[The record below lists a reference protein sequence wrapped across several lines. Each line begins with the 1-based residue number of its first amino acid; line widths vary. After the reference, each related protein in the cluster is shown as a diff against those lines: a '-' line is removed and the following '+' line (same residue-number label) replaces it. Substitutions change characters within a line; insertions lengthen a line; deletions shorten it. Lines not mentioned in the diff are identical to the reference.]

1 MVKKYC
7 TSLLYSRWEVMIS
20 DTSRDV
26 IGDITSVYRIV
37 DQVKGKRYNLT
48 IGIQWTG
55 MSIQAL

>member
-1 MVKKYC
+1 
-7 TSLLYSRWEVMIS
+7 MIS